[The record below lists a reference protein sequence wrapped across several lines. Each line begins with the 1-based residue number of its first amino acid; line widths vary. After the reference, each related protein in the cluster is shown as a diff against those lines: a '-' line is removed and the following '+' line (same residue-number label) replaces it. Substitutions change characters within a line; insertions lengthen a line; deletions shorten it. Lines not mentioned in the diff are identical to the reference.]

1 MIATFVIFLR
11 EGIEAAMI
19 VAVLMAYLRQIGH
32 REYFRYLFL
41 GVLAAFVLMI
51 IGGVTAFI
59 TIRDYSGSRT
69 QMIFETSTY
78 LVAAFI
84 LTYMTFWMR
93 SHSRS
98 ISTELKKRAQF
109 ALGEQIDSD
118 EKLSQKAKWSLG
130 LLAFQSVGREGLETM
145 VFTLAIFFAS
155 KGPAP
160 IRSGIIG
167 GIGGLL
173 VALIIAN
180 FVYRLGQKLNFKLFF
195 QVMGA
200 LLMVFAAGLLVDS
213 VQNLQQ
219 LHWLPILTH
228 PLWNTNSFLP
238 QSSTLGGIIHSFFG
252 YSSQPTL
259 LQVLTYVIYLSITL
273 GIFLGVGRNRLI
285 IRKNE
290 KTQLEI

>member
-32 REYFRYLFL
+32 QDYFKYLFF
-41 GVLAAFVLMI
+41 GVLAAFVLML
-51 IGGVTAFI
+51 GGGIAAFI

-69 QMIFETSTY
+69 QMIFETTTY

-98 ISTELKKRAQF
+98 ISTDLKNRAQF
-109 ALGEQIDSD
+109 ALDQSGPDDQ
-118 EKLSQKAKWSLG
+118 LSKKAKWSLG
-130 LLAFQSVGREGLETM
+130 ILAFQSVGREGLETM

-167 GIGGLL
+167 GIGGLA
-173 VALIIAN
+173 VALVIAN

-228 PLWNTNSFLP
+228 PLWNTNSFLSE
-238 QSSTLGGIIHSFFG
+238 SSTLGGIVHSFFG

-259 LQVLTYVIYLSITL
+259 LQVLTYVIYLGVTL

-285 IRKNE
+285 IRKDE
-290 KTQLEI
+290 KTQAKI